1 MTRKPS
7 LRAVSVDESPTHRKV
22 PSTVAEAVTSGTRR
36 DELVTMRARIARAI
50 DDPNIR
56 GADLAALTRRLMEV
70 GKELEALDKAA
81 EEDASEA
88 SVSPDEDWDASA
100 I

>member
-1 MTRKPS
+1 MTKKPS
-7 LRAVSVDESPTHRKV
+7 LRAVSADESPTPRKV
-22 PSTVAEAVTSGTRR
+22 PTTVAEAVQSGTWR

-56 GADLAALTRRLMEV
+56 GADLAALTRRL
-70 GKELEALDKAA
+70 LEIGRDLDALDKAA
-81 EEDASEA
+81 EEAERENT
-88 SVSPDEDWDASA
+88 VSPDEEFDASA

>member
-1 MTRKPS
+1 VARKPS
-7 LRAVSVDESPTHRKV
+7 LRAVSADESPTVRKA

-81 EEDASEA
+81 EEDAREA